1 VRCVLVSHTH
11 WDREWYRTH
20 QDFRA
25 RLVDAVDRLLDLCA
39 ADPGYRFLL
48 DGQSIALEDY
58 LEIRPQRRE
67 ELAAL
72 CRAGRIAIGPW
83 YVQPDSLLPSGESHV
98 RNLLE
103 GRRVADELGRASRVG
118 YTPDSFG
125 HPAQFPQLFAGF
137 GLEAFVYW
145 RGHGSEL
152 DRLPTEYWWESPDGT
167 AILACHLAKGYFN
180 AATGIASD
188 PARAARR
195 IAGTLRDQARRVAS
209 GQLLLMNGIDHALP
223 EPRTAELAEAIA
235 KETGFEVAR
244 GLIEDFLATLP
255 PPPAAA
261 RHRGEL
267 VGGRDANLLP
277 GVWSARTWIKLRNRE
292 CEAALEGWAEPWSAL
307 AERLG
312 LADERPSLRAAWR
325 ALLPNHAHDSIC
337 GCSRDEVHEQM
348 RGRFD
353 AAHELAEATT
363 RRVLERLA
371 GLDAG
376 RATPW
381 TVEPELAVFNPSPHP
396 RSDVVTWPVDPHP
409 WMAPSD
415 DGDVIGGLHP
425 LALRSLDP
433 PGFTVDGVPA
443 RVARGAAGR
452 MTLLPDRPA
461 PDLEFVV
468 RDVPAFGW
476 KRVALRTTEPV
487 PEAED
492 DGREISAGPIAVRAN
507 SDGTFDATL
516 GGRTY
521 RGLCGLEDLG
531 DRGDTYD
538 ADLLADG
545 DALALAALA
554 IGRRR
559 HPSGIERLTIRRE
572 LRLPGGLTAGRKR
585 RVGRGGRVE
594 VECELRVA
602 PGVPRVDLRVRVEN
616 RARDHRLRLVFP
628 TGAPL
633 ARFEA
638 ATCFDVA
645 RRAPGPADATG
656 WVHPAPATFPS
667 QGFVHAAGLSV
678 VAPGLVEAEVR
689 PDGAIAFTLLRCV
702 SDLSRHDLRSRPGP
716 AGPGTATPLAQ
727 CPGAL
732 EARLSL
738 LAGLDPAAARDAE
751 LGLRAVTAG
760 AAPLAAAGR
769 PLVELAPGPLLLT
782 ALKPAERGGG
792 LVLRVANPGEQPVE
806 ARVRLGF
813 PFERATAVRLDE
825 TEVALPLLREGD
837 ALRFEVPAHA
847 LRSVLVR

>member
-1 VRCVLVSHTH
+1 MRCVLVSHTH

-20 QDFRA
+20 QDFRG
-25 RLVDAVDRLLDLCA
+25 RLVDAVDRVLDLCA

-48 DGQSIALEDY
+48 DGQSIAVEDY

-103 GRRVADELGRASRVG
+103 GRRVAETLGRASRVA

-145 RGHGSEL
+145 RGHGGEL

-180 AATGIASD
+180 AATGLASD
-188 PARAARR
+188 PERAAQR
-195 IAGTLRDQARRVAS
+195 IARTLRDQAQRVES
-209 GQLLLMNGIDHALP
+209 GHLLLMNGIDHALP
-223 EPRTAELAEAIA
+223 EPRTAALAEAIA
-235 KETGFEVAR
+235 KETGFEVER

-255 PPPAAA
+255 RPDASV
-261 RHRGEL
+261 RHTGEL
-267 VGGRDANLLP
+267 VGGREANLLP

-307 AERLG
+307 GARFG
-312 LADERPSLRAAWR
+312 LLDERPSLRGAWR

-337 GCSRDEVHEQM
+337 GCSRDEVHDQM

-353 AAHELAEATT
+353 VACELAEATT

-409 WMAPSD
+409 WMAPAD
-415 DGDVIGGLHP
+415 DGDLIGGLHP

-443 RVARGAAGR
+443 RVARGATGR
-452 MTLLPDRPA
+452 MTVLPDRPA

-476 KRVALRTTEPV
+476 KRVALRTCEPA
-487 PEAED
+487 PDAED
-492 DGREISAGPIAVRAN
+492 EGREISAGDVAVRARD
-507 SDGTFDATL
+507 DGSFDVTL
-516 GGRTY
+516 GGRSFP
-521 RGLCGLEDLG
+521 GLGALEDLG

-538 ADLLADG
+538 ADLLEDG
-545 DALALAALA
+545 DALALAALT
-554 IGRRR
+554 IRRRR
-559 HPSGIERLTIRRE
+559 HPSGIERLVIHRE
-572 LRLPGGLTAGRKR
+572 LELPAGLSPDRTR
-585 RVGRGGRVE
+585 RVGQAGGAS

-602 PGVPRVDLRVRVEN
+602 PGVPRVDLLVRVEN
-616 RARDHRLRLVFP
+616 RARDHRLRMVFP

-645 RRAPGPADATG
+645 RRAPGPADDAG
-656 WVHPAPATFPS
+656 WIHPAPATFPS
-667 QGFVHAAGLSV
+667 QGFVHAGGLTV

-689 PDGAIAFTLLRCV
+689 GDGAIVLTLLRCTG
-702 SDLSRHDLRSRPGP
+702 DLSRHDLRTRPGP

-727 CPGAL
+727 CPGTL

-738 LAGLDPAAARDAE
+738 FAGLDPAAARDAE

-760 AAPLAAAGR
+760 DAPLAAAGR
-769 PLVELAPGPLLLT
+769 ALVELAPAPLVLS
-782 ALKPAERGGG
+782 ALKPAEQGPG
-792 LVLRVANPGEQPVE
+792 LVLRVQNPGDSPVE

-813 PFERATAVRLDE
+813 PFERATPVRLDE
-825 TEVALPLLREGD
+825 SELDLPLAREGD
-837 ALRFEVPAHA
+837 LLRFEVPAHA
-847 LRSVLVR
+847 LRSVRVR